1 MIKLINYFVDV
12 CLLRRGP
19 QDAPASSALLLLVL
33 IINLVISSIGVSDI
47 IPGAKAVAAAIVD
60 AIIIIVF
67 LQLVL
72 KLKNRSDRFIQ
83 TATATFGT
91 GALLGMLAL
100 PLQLAV
106 GSESAGNGSQSIAIF
121 YLVLLVWVQV
131 VIGHILRH
139 ALNVPFSLG
148 IGLALVYSVLS
159 GVLIQS
165 LFIQSSAI

>member
-19 QDAPASSALLLLVL
+19 QDAPVSSTLLLLVL
-33 IINLVISSIGVSDI
+33 LVNLAISSIGVSDI
-47 IPGAKAVAAAIVD
+47 IPGPQAVAASIVD
-60 AIIIIVF
+60 AVIIIVL

-72 KLKNRSDRFIQ
+72 RLKNRIERFIQ

-106 GSESAGNGSQSIAIF
+106 SSEAAEQSQTMAIF
-121 YLVLLVWVQV
+121 YLMLLVWVQV

-139 ALNVPFSLG
+139 ALNVSLSLG

-165 LFIQSSAI
+165 LFIDSSSM

>member
-1 MIKLINYFVDV
+1 M

-19 QDAPASSALLLLVL
+19 QDAPASTALLFMVLVV
-33 IINLVISSIGVSDI
+33 NLVISSIGVSDI
-47 IPGAKAVAAAIVD
+47 IPGPQAVAAAIVD
-60 AIIIIVF
+60 AVIIIF
-67 LQLVL
+67 LLLLVL
-72 KLKNRSDRFIQ
+72 KLKNRGERFIQ

-106 GSESAGNGSQSIAIF
+106 SSDSAGNDSQMIAIF
-121 YLVLLVWVQV
+121 YLILLVWIQV

-139 ALNVPFSLG
+139 AINVSLSLG

-165 LFIQSSAI
+165 LFIDSSTL